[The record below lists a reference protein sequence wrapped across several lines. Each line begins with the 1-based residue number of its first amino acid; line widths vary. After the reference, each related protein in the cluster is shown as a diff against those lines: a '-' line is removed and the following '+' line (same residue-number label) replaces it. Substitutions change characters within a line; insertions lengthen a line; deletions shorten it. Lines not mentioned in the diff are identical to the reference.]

1 MIELMHIY
9 RGGDQRKRLS
19 KNFVR
24 IVWRS
29 CNAFNDCIWAQ
40 YQHNWRN
47 YRFPTFLCF
56 LKYAK
61 NTGHHNSLFHPTSVF
76 SQLDIFSLKL
86 LKNFFEGMHVNC
98 NLSSQPSQNYL
109 SFHTNKKHTA
119 DNTST
124 SLSKVISY

>member
-1 MIELMHIY
+1 MHIY
-9 RGGDQRKRLS
+9 WGIKESDCLRSLS
-19 KNFVR
+19 ELSDVPTGCLMIAYVLKIN
-24 IVWRS
+24 IIEEIT
-29 CNAFNDCIWAQ
+29 D
-40 YQHNWRN
+40 
-47 YRFPTFLCF
+47 FPLFYVF

-61 NTGHHNSLFHPTSVF
+61 NTGYHNSLLHPTSVF